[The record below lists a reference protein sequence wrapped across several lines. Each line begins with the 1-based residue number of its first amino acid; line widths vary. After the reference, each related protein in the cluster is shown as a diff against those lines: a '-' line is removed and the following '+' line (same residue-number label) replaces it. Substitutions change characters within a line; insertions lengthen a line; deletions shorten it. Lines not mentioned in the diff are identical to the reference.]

1 MGAHWRAVSP
11 ELPLVFPM
19 LLNAD
24 SALRHL
30 DRLNAAALAL
40 CGNRADAEDLVQET
54 YLTLLRR
61 PRRLR
66 ASSERAYLM
75 TMLRNRFIDDRRS
88 AARRQLDPGLY
99 EVEDSA
105 DPRAGLRPD
114 RVAEDREVLG
124 AVHAL
129 ASPFRETVVAVDVLG
144 LSYKEAAA
152 ALDVPVGTV
161 MSRLAR
167 GRDRVIAAVSPA
179 PELALC

>member
-1 MGAHWRAVSP
+1 
-11 ELPLVFPM
+11 M
-19 LLNAD
+19 LLDAD

-30 DRLNAAALAL
+30 DRLYAAALAL
-40 CGNRADAEDLVQET
+40 SGNRADAEDLVQET

-66 ASSERAYLM
+66 GTSELAYLM
-75 TMLRNRFIDDRRS
+75 TMLRNRFIDERRT
-88 AARRQLDPGLY
+88 AARRQAGPALY
-99 EVEDSA
+99 DVEEPV

-114 RVAEDREVLG
+114 RMAEDREVLA

-129 ASPFRETVVAVDVLG
+129 ESPFRETVMAVDMLG

-152 ALDVPVGTV
+152 ALGVPVGTI

-167 GRDRVIAAVSPA
+167 GRDRVLRAVE
-179 PELALC
+179 PEAERPGLVACG

>member
-1 MGAHWRAVSP
+1 MW
-11 ELPLVFPM
+11 LD
-19 LLNAD
+19 AD

-30 DRLNAAALAL
+30 DRMHAAALAL

-66 ASSERAYLM
+66 GSSELAYLM
-75 TMLRNRFIDDRRS
+75 TMLRNRFIDDRRT
-88 AARRQLDPGLY
+88 AARRQVTVGLY
-99 EVEDSA
+99 EIDESA

-114 RVAEDREVLG
+114 RVAEDREVLD
-124 AVHAL
+124 AVHTL
-129 ASPFRETVVAVDVLG
+129 ESPFREAVVAVDMLG

-152 ALDVPVGTV
+152 ALDVPVGTI

-167 GRDRVIAAVSPA
+167 GRDRVVRALEPV
-179 PELALC
+179 PEPRALLACA

>member
-1 MGAHWRAVSP
+1 MW
-11 ELPLVFPM
+11 LD
-19 LLNAD
+19 AD
-24 SALRHL
+24 SALAHL

-40 CGNRADAEDLVQET
+40 AGNRADAEDLVQET
-54 YLTLLRR
+54 VLTLLRR

-66 ASSERAYLM
+66 GTSELAYLM
-75 TMLRNRFIDDRRS
+75 TMLRNRHIDLCRS
-88 AARRQLDPGLY
+88 ATRRRQAPSAY
-99 EVEDSA
+99 ELEEAV

-114 RVAEDREVLG
+114 RVVEDREVVD

-129 ASPFRETVVAVDVLG
+129 DSPFRETVVAVDVLG

-167 GRDRVIAAVSPA
+167 GRDRVIAAVSPT

>member
-1 MGAHWRAVSP
+1 MW
-11 ELPLVFPM
+11 LD
-19 LLNAD
+19 AD

-54 YLTLLRR
+54 YLMLLRR

-66 ASSERAYLM
+66 AASEVAYLM

-88 AARRQLDPGLY
+88 AARRQSNAGPLEIDESP
-99 EVEDSA
+99 

-114 RVAEDREVLG
+114 RVAEDREVLD

-152 ALDVPVGTV
+152 ALDVPVGTI

-167 GRDRVIAAVSPA
+167 GRDRVVNAFEPA
-179 PELALC
+179 PEPRDLVVCA